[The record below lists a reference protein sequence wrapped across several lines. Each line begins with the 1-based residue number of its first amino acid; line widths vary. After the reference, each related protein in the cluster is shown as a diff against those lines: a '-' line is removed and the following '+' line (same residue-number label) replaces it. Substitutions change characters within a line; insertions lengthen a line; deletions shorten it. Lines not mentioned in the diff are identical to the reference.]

1 VLIELEDVRELRDPI
16 MIAAFEGWNDAGES
30 ATSAI
35 EHLSDV
41 WGAEPIAALDPE
53 DYYDFQVNRPRVVSD
68 DGRRRISWPT
78 TRILL
83 ATSSGT
89 DRDVILVQGIEPST
103 RWRSFTIELLEF
115 AQSVGVSTFVTL
127 GALLADVPH
136 TRPLPINATSEH
148 EDMIHRYDL
157 EASKYEGPT
166 GIVGVLADAAAQAD
180 LPSLSCWAAV
190 PHYAGGTPSPKAT
203 LGLITK
209 LEELLDI
216 TIPHGELA
224 EQARAWEHGVDEL
237 AESDDEVAEYVQSLE
252 QAQDTAELP
261 EASGDAIAREFERYL
276 RRRGDEP
283 PA

>member
-1 VLIELEDVRELRDPI
+1 VIELEDVPELRDPI
-16 MIAAFEGWNDAGES
+16 MIAAFEGWNDAGEA

-35 EHLSDV
+35 EHLTEV

-53 DYYDFQVNRPRVVSD
+53 EYYDFQVNRPRVVLG

-83 ATSSGT
+83 ASSASM
-89 DRDVILVQGIEPST
+89 DRDVVLVQGIEPST

-115 AQSVGVSTFVTL
+115 AQQVGVSTFVTL

-136 TRPLPINATSEH
+136 TRPIPITATSEH
-148 EDMIHRYDL
+148 EDVIHRFDL

-166 GIVGVLADAAAQAD
+166 GILGVLADAATQAD

-203 LGLITK
+203 LGLIAK
-209 LEELLDI
+209 LEELLDT
-216 TIPHGELA
+216 TIPHGELPD
-224 EQARAWEHGVDEL
+224 QARAWEHGVDEL
-237 AESDDEVAEYVQSLE
+237 AESDEEVAEYVHTLE

-261 EASGDAIAREFERYL
+261 EATGDAIAREFERYL
-276 RRRGDEP
+276 RRRGEEP
-283 PA
+283 PNR